1 MVRVKRI
8 IKISLIVVAVL
19 ILLPVLFVLIV
30 STFYTDEVK
39 KMMLDELN
47 KNIRT
52 QISAKE
58 ISISLISKF
67 PDASL
72 VFSDIVVFSPKDFKD
87 GDFPKL
93 NTDTLL
99 KAENVYLRFNIL
111 DVLRGKY
118 TIKAIE
124 VHEGKGLVLND
135 REGNG
140 NYEFWKTDSLSEES
154 PVRVRLQWITLKN
167 IDIRYRNAAKDMKLD
182 CSTEKFGIS
191 GSFFDESYS
200 VSTSGGI
207 SLTRLSIGKTQYISK
222 PAFITAEFDFDESKY
237 NITSGNIQTGKLS
250 IDLSGI
256 FVVDPEFN
264 CDISLKGNDIDIESF
279 ISLLP
284 DSAQANLEGFSSSG
298 NFYFEGKIEGVVSLD
313 KSPLISLQFGVT
325 NASIDHSS
333 GITIDNFRC
342 RGKYSN
348 GSSHTL
354 ATSFLRLD
362 SIYAEMPNSDFS
374 GSYMIENFENPK
386 VEFMLKGAFDL
397 AEIRQLIG
405 GDSVADMTGLAE
417 VDIRFSGKMKAPGE
431 FTKED
436 YMNGK
441 TQGIISIKNVNVQEF
456 GEDYSY
462 SDMDGEFRF
471 LQNDLQIDSLSLF
484 YRNHQFKLKGSF
496 RNLAGYILND
506 ENMTVD
512 VALKCGEFDFK
523 KFYGTSTTS
532 EGGFAIPGKMKLS
545 ADIIMESFNYDS
557 FRATDIS
564 GSVVIENNVLTA
576 RGVTFNSCSGGVE
589 ADGVLSIL
597 PSGNIQAEV
606 SAKFNSL
613 QIKELFKSF
622 DNFGQDFI
630 MDKHL
635 SGRITADLN
644 MKSEWDTKISL
655 VEDKLLA
662 NSHIII
668 EKGELIKFEPMME
681 LSKFIAVSDLMYI
694 KFEKMESDIAIKN
707 RIIYIPNTEINSSAF
722 NIEISG
728 EHTFDN
734 HINYRLRVLLSEL
747 LAGKAR
753 QQKKEIDEF
762 GEVEPDGLHR
772 TRLFLL
778 VSGTTDDYKITY
790 DTKGVKENIKESL
803 KNEKETIKELL
814 KEEFGGIFGKDTTKK
829 STTVP
834 PDNKNK
840 DKSKTQGVEI
850 EW

>member
-1 MVRVKRI
+1 MVRMKKIV
-8 IKISLIVVAVL
+8 KISLIVIAVI
-19 ILLPVLFVLIV
+19 ILLPVIFVLIV

-52 QISAKE
+52 QISVKE
-58 ISISLISKF
+58 IDISLISKF

-72 VFSDIVVFSPKDFKD
+72 VFTDVVVFSPKDFRG

-124 VHEGKGLVLND
+124 VHEGKGLILND

-167 IDIRYRNAAKDMKLD
+167 IDIRYRNAAKDMRLD
-182 CSTEKFGIS
+182 CNTEKFEIS

-250 IDLSGI
+250 VDLSGT

-284 DSAQANLEGFSSSG
+284 DSAQASLEGFSSSG
-298 NFYFEGKIEGVVSLD
+298 NFYFDGKIEGVISLE

-342 RGKYSN
+342 RGRYSN

-354 ATSFLRLD
+354 ATSFLRLY

-374 GSYMIENFENPK
+374 GSYVIENFENPK

-397 AEIRQLIG
+397 EEIRKLIG
-405 GDSVADMTGLAE
+405 GDSVADMKGLAE
-417 VDIRFSGKMKAPGE
+417 VDIRFSGKMKSPGE

-436 YMNGK
+436 YINGK
-441 TQGIISIKNVNVQEF
+441 TQGIISIKNVHVQEF

-471 LQNDLQIDSLSLF
+471 LQNDLQIDSLSLM

-506 ENMTVD
+506 ENMNVD
-512 VALKCGEFDFK
+512 VALKCGDFDFENY
-523 KFYGTSTTS
+523 YGTSTTS

-545 ADIIMESFNYDS
+545 ADIIMSSFNYES
-557 FRATDIS
+557 FKATDIS

-576 RGVTFNSCSGGVE
+576 RNVAFNSCGGGVE
-589 ADGVLSIL
+589 ADGVLNIL
-597 PSGNIQAEV
+597 PTGNIQANI
-606 SAKFNSL
+606 SARFNSL
-613 QIKELFKSF
+613 QIKELFRSF

-644 MKSEWDTKISL
+644 MKSEWDKNISL

-662 NSHIII
+662 NTHVII

-681 LSKFIAVSDLMYI
+681 LSKFIAVSDLMHI
-694 KFEKMESDIAIKN
+694 KFEKMESDIAIRN
-707 RIIYIPNTEINSSAF
+707 RVIYLPNTEIKSSAL
-722 NIEISG
+722 NIEVSG

-734 HINYRLRVLLSEL
+734 HITYRLKVLLSEL

-778 VSGTTDDYKITY
+778 ISGTTDDYKITY
-790 DTKGVKENIKESL
+790 DTKGVKESIKESL

-814 KEEFGGIFGKDTTKK
+814 KEEFGGIFKKDTIK
-829 STTVP
+829 STTKP
-834 PDNKNK
+834 EDK